1 MHMVIYRKVYK
12 DSAFILE
19 KKRDWLNKMAGKLFC
34 IYTKADWEFFVHS
47 NKVLTSSRRCS

>member
-12 DSAFILE
+12 DSAFILK